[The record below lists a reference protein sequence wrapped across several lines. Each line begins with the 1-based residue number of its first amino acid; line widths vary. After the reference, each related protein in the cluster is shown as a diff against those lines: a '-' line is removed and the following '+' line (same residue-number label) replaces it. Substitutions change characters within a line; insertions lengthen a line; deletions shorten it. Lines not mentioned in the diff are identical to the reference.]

1 MQAASFPSNENDRIN
16 VLNRYQI
23 LDTLSE
29 EEYDALTRLA
39 AQICGTKIALIS
51 IIDENRQWFKSKVGL
66 DVSETPRDLAFCAH
80 AIITP
85 NEPFI
90 IEDARLDA
98 RFKDNPLVTGDPNV
112 IFYAGIPLVNQDDF
126 SLGTLCVIDDN
137 PKTLTTE
144 QLDGLKTLANSV
156 INLLELRRKN
166 VKLEKDKNIFIDSL
180 EFNNPFYLMVDSKG
194 VIHHLGTKIQKCQP
208 NLAKLQNIFDYFE
221 FIQPFKWE
229 EWINPD
235 LNLSS
240 RLFFFQSLDG
250 FQRFKF
256 SIKKQEELLLISCLP
271 VVNANFHLKKYNL
284 TLNDFA
290 KHDYIA
296 EYLFLQQTS
305 DRSLIDAK
313 NLLNKAKG
321 RNYEL
326 EEAQTN
332 IDILSRFPGENP
344 NPIIRLTS
352 DLNLSY
358 TNRASEKAFLGD
370 FGISKQGVQ
379 DQELVTHLRSLINQG
394 QDVLKLILTRNN
406 RHYNISLRYVV
417 EHGYINIYA
426 NDISNFIAQVEH
438 KEREL
443 LEISKKI
450 EEQKKFYEFVLN
462 AIPSDI
468 AVFSTEHKYVFVNP
482 QGIKN
487 KEVREFMIG
496 KDDYDYCKYRGISTE
511 LADNRRAV
519 FNEVMNTGVS
529 LDWTDDLKDEKGNR
543 KVIYRKIAPLK
554 DNNGVIQYVVGYG
567 IEITETKIAEEKLI
581 ESNKKMALLENF
593 LNKTTDAI
601 QVSDDKGNMVY
612 INETAS
618 KRLGIDQSEIQKHHV
633 SEFEKYFSEESVW
646 QSHLSFLKENKS
658 FNVESININ
667 QSTGDEIDVE
677 INVVYEEIDGLG
689 YLIAAARDISQRK
702 KSEEEIRRLSL
713 VAKNT
718 TNGVLILDKNRK
730 IVWANEAII
739 NRSEYDLSELI
750 GQSPKLFQFEG
761 TNQETILRIYNS
773 LLNIEP
779 VQEEILHS
787 TKSGKLYWISL
798 NIQPIFDARGE
809 LEGFIA
815 IELDITERKNFEE
828 KIAQQNKELREVTDA
843 LDQSALVSIANSD
856 GIIIKANSK
865 FCEVSGYTEKE
876 LLGVNHNIVNS
887 RYHDKAFWIDFWRTI
902 KAGNVWR
909 GEVCNKKKDGSIYWV
924 DSIIYPIF
932 DLENN
937 ISHYLSIRQEI
948 TDRKKAEREL
958 ELKASF
964 QRILVEVSSKYIN
977 IPIESVNSSID
988 DSLARIGKFVDVDRV
1003 YVFDYNFENQTS
1015 SNLFE
1020 WCAEGIE
1027 PQIDNLQEIPF
1038 EYIPVWLE
1046 KHSKGESIVVPNV
1059 KELPS
1064 SQFKELLEDQDI
1076 KSLIALPLIDRE
1088 GCVGFVGFDSVKSL
1102 RTFNEDER
1110 DLLELFAQM
1119 LVNVSRRTDSL
1130 KQIERARR
1138 EIEEINI
1145 GLEKQV
1151 QEKTKMNLDLA
1162 KSISDQEKMVT
1173 IGEIASGIAHDL
1185 NTPLGAIK
1193 SGAENIRFTLEAL
1206 FKETIWK
1213 CSPEQISVACRRAS
1227 ETKIELFVGGL
1238 QQRRELNV
1246 WREYFSEHYAHLPKE
1261 EVEVYINGM
1270 VKNRISIEDKE
1281 IIQNIISSTNPTEF
1295 FDLMFHIQMTRNF
1308 VDTILSSGERASQVI
1323 NDLRNFIKDQ
1333 KSSDKTM
1340 VNLNKNIGTVL
1351 NIFSYE
1357 LKRNIDVHFN
1367 VNPLLEI
1374 YGIDIKLFQ
1383 LWSNLIKNAI
1393 ESMGEID
1400 QRGLLRIFSAE
1411 TDSHVTIQVENNGPK
1426 IPEDI
1431 QNKIFEK
1438 FYTTKGHKN
1447 GSGLG
1452 LSIVSSVLQEHDAE
1466 IELISTE
1473 MVTKFIVK
1481 FKKK

>member
-16 VLNRYQI
+16 ALNRYQI

-29 EEYDALTRLA
+29 EEYNALTRLA

-80 AIITP
+80 AINTP

-90 IEDARLDA
+90 IEDARLDD

-126 SLGTLCVIDDN
+126 PLGTLCVIDDN

-144 QLDGLKTLANSV
+144 QLDGLKTLSKSV
-156 INLLELRRKN
+156 MNLLELRRKN
-166 VKLEKDKNIFIDSL
+166 ASLEKEKITFLDSL
-180 EFNNPFYLMVDSKG
+180 AFNNPFFVILDKSG
-194 VIHHLGTKIQKCQP
+194 VIQSHGDVLMKCQP
-208 NLAKLQNIFDYFE
+208 TLKVQNSFFDYFE
-221 FIQPFKWE
+221 FLVPFNWE
-229 EWINPD
+229 DIIDVNK
-235 LNLSS
+235 NLPS
-240 RLFFFQSLDG
+240 RLYFFQSNDG
-250 FQRFKF
+250 FQRYKF
-256 SIKKQEELLLISCLP
+256 SVKRIEDNILLSFVP
-271 VVNANFHLKKYNL
+271 VVNANFHLRKYNL
-284 TLNDFA
+284 NLNDFA
-290 KHDYIA
+290 KHDYIV
-296 EYLFLQQTS
+296 EYLFLQQTT
-305 DRSLIDAK
+305 DRSLVDAR
-313 NLLNKAKG
+313 NLLAKAQVKNK
-321 RNYEL
+321 EL
-326 EEAQTN
+326 EEAQTK
-332 IDILSRFPGENP
+332 IDILARIPGENP
-344 NPIIRLTS
+344 NPIIRL
-352 DLNLSY
+352 DHNLNMSY
-358 TNRASEKAFLGD
+358 NNRASEKVFLGD
-370 FGISKQGVQ
+370 FRISTQGVQ
-379 DQELVTHLRSLINQG
+379 DEELATHLRSLINQG

-417 EHGYINIYA
+417 EYDYINIYA
-426 NDISNFIAQVEH
+426 NDISNFIAQVEQ
-438 KEREL
+438 KELQL
-443 LEISKKI
+443 LEASKKI
-450 EEQKKFYEFVLN
+450 EEQKQFYEFVLN

-496 KDDYDYCKYRGISTE
+496 KDDYDYCKYRGFSTD
-511 LADNRRAV
+511 LADKRRAI

-529 LDWTDDLKDEKGNR
+529 LDWTDDLKDENGNR
-543 KVIYRKIAPLK
+543 KVIYRTIAPLK

-581 ESNKKMALLENF
+581 ESHKKLALLENF

-601 QVSDDKGNMVY
+601 QVSDDKGIMVY

-618 KRLGIDQSEIQKHHV
+618 KRLGIDQSEIQKYHV
-633 SEFEKYFSEESVW
+633 SEFEKSFSDERDW

-667 QSTGDEIDVE
+667 QTTGDEIDVE
-677 INVVYEEIDGLG
+677 VNVVYEEIDGLG
-689 YLIAAARDISQRK
+689 YLISAARDISQRK

-730 IVWANEAII
+730 IIWANEAII

-761 TNQETILRIYNS
+761 TNQETILNIYNS

-779 VQEEILHS
+779 VQEEILHA

-798 NIQPIFDARGE
+798 NIQPIFDAKGE
-809 LEGFIA
+809 HEGYVA

-828 KIAQQNKELREVTDA
+828 KIARHNKELREVTDA

-876 LLGVNHNIVNS
+876 LLGENHNIVNS
-887 RYHDKAFWIDFWRTI
+887 RYHDKVFWSEMWKTI
-902 KAGNVWR
+902 RAGNVWR

-937 ISHYLSIRQEI
+937 ISHYLSIRHEI
-948 TDRKKAEREL
+948 TDRKNAEREL

-977 IPIESVNSSID
+977 IPIELVNSSID

-1003 YVFDYNFENQTS
+1003 YVFDYNYEKQTS

-1046 KHSKGESIVVPNV
+1046 KHLKGESIVVPNV

-1076 KSLIALPLIDRE
+1076 KSLIALPLIDQE
-1088 GCVGFVGFDSVKSL
+1088 GCIGFVGFDSVKSL
-1102 RTFNEDER
+1102 RTFIEDEK

-1206 FKETIWK
+1206 FKQTIWK

-1238 QQRRELNV
+1238 KQRRELNV
-1246 WREYFSEHYAHLPKE
+1246 WRE
-1261 EVEVYINGM
+1261 G
-1270 VKNRISIEDKE
+1270 
-1281 IIQNIISSTNPTEF
+1281 
-1295 FDLMFHIQMTRNF
+1295 
-1308 VDTILSSGERASQVI
+1308 
-1323 NDLRNFIKDQ
+1323 
-1333 KSSDKTM
+1333 
-1340 VNLNKNIGTVL
+1340 
-1351 NIFSYE
+1351 
-1357 LKRNIDVHFN
+1357 
-1367 VNPLLEI
+1367 
-1374 YGIDIKLFQ
+1374 
-1383 LWSNLIKNAI
+1383 
-1393 ESMGEID
+1393 
-1400 QRGLLRIFSAE
+1400 
-1411 TDSHVTIQVENNGPK
+1411 
-1426 IPEDI
+1426 
-1431 QNKIFEK
+1431 
-1438 FYTTKGHKN
+1438 
-1447 GSGLG
+1447 
-1452 LSIVSSVLQEHDAE
+1452 
-1466 IELISTE
+1466 
-1473 MVTKFIVK
+1473 
-1481 FKKK
+1481 

>member
-1 MQAASFPSNENDRIN
+1 M
-16 VLNRYQI
+16 
-23 LDTLSE
+23 
-29 EEYDALTRLA
+29 
-39 AQICGTKIALIS
+39 
-51 IIDENRQWFKSKVGL
+51 
-66 DVSETPRDLAFCAH
+66 
-80 AIITP
+80 
-85 NEPFI
+85 
-90 IEDARLDA
+90 
-98 RFKDNPLVTGDPNV
+98 
-112 IFYAGIPLVNQDDF
+112 
-126 SLGTLCVIDDN
+126 IDDN
-137 PKTLTTE
+137 PKTLTSE
-144 QLDGLKTLANSV
+144 QLDGLKTLAKSV
-156 INLLELRRKN
+156 MNLLELRRKN
-166 VKLEKDKNIFIDSL
+166 ASLEKEKITFLDSL
-180 EFNNPFYLMVDSKG
+180 AFNNPFFVILDKSG
-194 VIHHLGTKIQKCQP
+194 VIQSHGDVLIKCQP
-208 NLAKLQNIFDYFE
+208 TLKVQNSFFDYFE
-221 FIQPFKWE
+221 FLAPFNWE
-229 EWINPD
+229 DIIDVNK
-235 LNLSS
+235 NLPS
-240 RLFFFQSLDG
+240 RLYFFQSHDG
-250 FQRFKF
+250 VQRFKF
-256 SIKKQEELLLISCLP
+256 SVKRVEENILFSIVP
-271 VVNANFHLKKYNL
+271 VVNANFHLSKYNL
-284 TLNDFA
+284 NLNDFA

-296 EYLFLQQTS
+296 EYLFLQQTT
-305 DRSLIDAK
+305 DRSLTDAK
-313 NLLNKAKG
+313 NLLAKAQLKNK
-321 RNYEL
+321 EL
-326 EEAQTN
+326 EVAQTK
-332 IDILSRFPGENP
+332 IDILARFPGENP
-344 NPIIRLTS
+344 NPIVRLDS
-352 DLNLSY
+352 NLKVSY
-358 TNRASEKAFLGD
+358 NNRASEITFLGD
-370 FGISKQGVQ
+370 FGISTQGIQ
-379 DQELVTHLRSLINQG
+379 DDELATHIRSLIKQG
-394 QDVLKLILTRNN
+394 QDVLKLILTRND
-406 RHYNISLRYVV
+406 RHYNISLRYV
-417 EHGYINIYA
+417 EEYGYINIYA
-426 NDISNFIAQVEH
+426 NDISNFIRQVEQ
-438 KEREL
+438 KELQL
-443 LEISKKI
+443 LEVSKKI

-496 KDDYDYCKYRGISTE
+496 KDDYDYCKLKGISTD

-519 FNEVMNTGVS
+519 FNEVLRTGVS
-529 LDWTDDLKDEKGNR
+529 SDWTDDLKDENGNR

-581 ESNKKMALLENF
+581 ESNKKLALLENF

-618 KRLGIDQSEIQKHHV
+618 KRLGIDQREIHKHHV
-633 SEFEKYFSEESVW
+633 NEFEKYFSDERVW

-667 QSTGDEIDVE
+667 QTTGEEIDVE
-677 INVVYEEIDGLG
+677 VNVVYEEIDGLG

-798 NIQPIFDARGE
+798 NIQPIFDTRGE

-876 LLGVNHNIVNS
+876 LLGENHNIVNS
-887 RYHDKAFWIDFWRTI
+887 RYHDKAFWSDMWKTI
-902 KAGNVWR
+902 RSGNVWR

-937 ISHYLSIRQEI
+937 ISHYLSIRHEI

-964 QRILVEVSSKYIN
+964 QRILVEISSKYIN

-988 DSLARIGKFVDVDRV
+988 ESLARLGRFVDVDRV
-1003 YVFDYNFENQTS
+1003 YVFDYNYEKQTS

-1020 WCAEGIE
+1020 WCADGIE

-1038 EYIPVWLE
+1038 EYIPIWLS

-1059 KELPS
+1059 KELPF
-1064 SQFKELLEDQDI
+1064 SQFRKLIEEQDI
-1076 KSLIALPLIDRE
+1076 KSLMALPLIDQE
-1088 GCVGFVGFDSVKSL
+1088 GCIGFVGFDSVKSL

-1138 EIEEINI
+1138 EIEEINV

-1162 KSISDQEKMVT
+1162 KSITDQEKMVT

-1193 SGAENIRFTLEAL
+1193 SGAENIRYTLEAL

-1246 WREYFSEHYAHLPKE
+1246 WREYFSEHYAQLRKE
-1261 EVEVYINGM
+1261 EVDMYINGM

-1357 LKRNIDVHFN
+1357 LKRNIDVQFN

-1393 ESMGEID
+1393 ESMSEID
-1400 QRGLLRIFSAE
+1400 QRGLLRIFSTE
-1411 TDSHVTIQVENNGPK
+1411 TDSHITIQVENNGPK
-1426 IPEDI
+1426 IPEEI

-1452 LSIVSSVLQEHDAE
+1452 LSIVSSVIQEHDAE
-1466 IELISTE
+1466 IELTSTE
-1473 MVTKFIVK
+1473 MVTKFTVK